1 MSATSIN
8 TLLDAMTLEEQV
20 SLLSGQDFWSIA
32 SIQRLDIG
40 ELRVTD
46 GPNGA
51 RGSGSLIGGNKSACF
66 PCGIALGATWNPELL
81 YRIGSAIADEVKS
94 KGAHVSLAPTVN
106 LQRTATNGRNFE
118 CYSEDA
124 VLTASLAVQFIKGL
138 QDKQIGAT
146 VKHFVGNESEIQRT
160 TISSEIDERT
170 LREHY
175 LYPFEQ
181 AVKQADTWAIM
192 SSYNKLNGVYT
203 SENEWLLSKVL
214 RDEWGFEGIVMSDWF
229 GSQSTSPTIN
239 AGLNLEM
246 PGPSRDR
253 GNKLIAAVNEGAV
266 DPERVRYLAHGM
278 LTLLERVGV
287 LQTHTEREEQSVDC
301 PEHRE
306 LIRVAGAEATVLLKN
321 DNLLPLDHPS
331 SIAVLGPNA
340 DTAQIMG
347 GGSAQ
352 LNPHYAITPLAG
364 LITQLGEETI
374 VYAQGCSNRRY
385 EPLITGTFQAHYFT
399 NRELSG
405 DPVYTETVDQLHAF
419 LMEGFGGGK
428 VEKNH
433 FSILLE
439 GDIRVSETANYHL
452 GAFSAG
458 YIRVYLDEQLI
469 IDSWGDKWQRG
480 TTFFEEGSEE
490 RVESVALSQDHTYRL
505 RVEFACLPNNKLGV
519 SGYRVGLGLPTSDR
533 DIAEA
538 VALAKNADTAIVFVG
553 RNAEWDTEG
562 GDLPHIRLPGR
573 QDELIDAVA
582 AVNSKTIVVLQTGG
596 PVEMPWL
603 NKVSAVLQAWYP
615 GQEAGNA
622 IADVLLGKQEP
633 SGRLAQTF
641 PVIYEDTPIAVGD
654 TQVYPGREGK
664 IVYQEGEFFGYR
676 HYDEH
681 DIEPLF
687 AFGFGLGYTQFSL
700 QDAQAEQSHD
710 GYEVTVTLSNVGKR
724 TGQTVVQAYLVPP
737 KGEITRAPQAL
748 KSFVK
753 TFLEP
758 DQMSQITL
766 PISLRDLAFYDVG
779 EGRWCVASG
788 VHRVDIGFSSRD
800 IKQSV
805 NIEIAEPFFLE
816 EGSF

>member
-1 MSATSIN
+1 MTAKSIN

-32 SIQRLDIG
+32 SIKRLDIG

-51 RGSGSLIGGNKSACF
+51 RGSGALIGGNKSACF
-66 PCGIALGATWNPELL
+66 PCGIALGATWNPDLL
-81 YRIGSAIADEVKS
+81 YEIGSAIADEVKS

-124 VLTASLAVQFIKGL
+124 VLTAALAVQFIKGL
-138 QDKQIGAT
+138 QDKQVGAT
-146 VKHFVGNESEIQRT
+146 IKHFVGNESEIQRT

-181 AVKQADTWAIM
+181 AVKKADTWAIM

-203 SENEWLLSKVL
+203 AENEWLLSKVL
-214 RDEWGFEGIVMSDWF
+214 REEWGFEGIVMSDWF
-229 GSQSTSPTIN
+229 GSESTRPTIN

-253 GNKLIAAVNEGAV
+253 GDKLIEAVKQGSINP
-266 DPERVRYLAHGM
+266 DRVRFLAEGM
-278 LTLLERVGV
+278 LTLLENVGV
-287 LQTHTEREEQSVDC
+287 LQTHTEREERSDDN
-301 PEHRE
+301 PEHRD
-306 LIRVAGAEATVLLKN
+306 LIRKAGAEAIVMLKN
-321 DNLLPLDHPS
+321 DNLLPLNNS
-331 SIAVLGPNA
+331 TNIAVLGPNA
-340 DTAQIMG
+340 NTAQIMG

-364 LITQLGEETI
+364 LTSQLGDQAI
-374 VYAQGCSNRRY
+374 RYAHGCSNRRY
-385 EPLITGTFQAHYFT
+385 EPLISGDFQAQYFA
-399 NRELSG
+399 NRDLSG
-405 DPVYTETVDQLHAF
+405 NPVHSESVDILHAF
-419 LMEGFGGGK
+419 LTEGIGGGK
-428 VEKNH
+428 VEKNN
-433 FSILLE
+433 FSMLLS
-439 GDIRVSETANYHL
+439 GDVTAQESADYQL

-458 YIRVYLDEQLI
+458 YIRVYIDDELV

-490 RVESVALSQDHTYRL
+490 VVESISLSKGQTYQL
-505 RVEFACLPNNKLGV
+505 KVEFACLPNNKLGV
-519 SGYRVGLGLPTSDR
+519 SGYRVGLGVPTSDK
-533 DIAEA
+533 DIADA
-538 VALAKNADTAIVFVG
+538 VALAKKAETAIVFVG

-573 QDELIDAVA
+573 QDELVRAVA

-603 NKVSAVLQAWYP
+603 NDVSAVLQAWYP

-641 PVIYEDTPIAVGD
+641 PVRYEDNPTAVGD
-654 TQVYPGREGK
+654 ESVYPGKDGK
-664 IVYQEGEFFGYR
+664 VVYQEGEFFGYR

-687 AFGFGLGYTQFSL
+687 PFGFGLGYTHFAL
-700 QDAQAEQSHD
+700 HKAHLEQIHERYD
-710 GYEVTVTLSNVGKR
+710 VTVTVENIGKR
-724 TGQTVVQAYLVPP
+724 AGHVVVQAYVAPP
-737 KGEITRAPQAL
+737 EGEVKRAPQSL
-748 KSFVK
+748 KGFAKMHLNAAQTS
-753 TFLEP
+753 
-758 DQMSQITL
+758 DITM
-766 PISLRDLAFYDVG
+766 PISLRDLAFYDV
-779 EGRWCVASG
+779 EESKWCVSAG
-788 VHRVDIGFSSRD
+788 TYRIDLGFSSRD
-800 IKQSV
+800 IQQSV
-805 NIEIAEPFFLE
+805 NIDIAEPFFLE
-816 EGSF
+816 V